1 MHPTFTFPASN
12 VPAFACQL
20 LAVHLAPP
28 ASALPGHAAGA
39 VLVRASDDFRAYVA
53 AFVVDE
59 NDRQQ
64 LLELQAFHADHAGD
78 EHPPAVGIIAR
89 GSGRSDTSAKRCQRI
104 ARAMLLL
111 PSAGDYRPAIEQW
124 LCDLAEAQQITA
136 GSEGLASAPHAL

>member
-1 MHPTFTFPASN
+1 MQPTFTFRASN

-28 ASALPGHAAGA
+28 ASALPGHVAGA
-39 VLVRASDDFRAYVA
+39 VLVRASDDFGAYVA
-53 AFVVDE
+53 AFVTDE

-89 GSGRSDTSAKRCQRI
+89 GSGRSDTSAQRYQFQ
-104 ARAMLLL
+104 ASAMVLQ
-111 PSAGDYRPAIEQW
+111 SAGEHRAAIERW
-124 LCDLAEAQQITA
+124 LCDLAEA
-136 GSEGLASAPHAL
+136 EPLCCR